1 MKHHKVMLP
10 VLASHL
16 FQVKQ
21 HPLDGVYSTCSR
33 LCCHTSP
40 PCAQH
45 SFAEDALSYTN
56 QGPAGP
62 APQKRNRHHVTI
74 IHPPWMEYWTF
85 YDTITMPIKMDLNF
99 QWHHHY
105 VIIIVG
111 EFGHLLTNPKPFLL
125 CGGQVSK
132 PRSLI
137 LSLMRFQCSAMPT
150 FLVAS
155 RCGVSIS
162 WIYEMC
168 VWCNI

>member
-1 MKHHKVMLP
+1 MPNVGSSDFAPRNCGDWRKTWPLMSCHRHKCNADISKTSTNNKTSIPYTSLYPLETMKHHKVMLP

-74 IHPPWMEYWTF
+74 IHPP
-85 YDTITMPIKMDLNF
+85 
-99 QWHHHY
+99 
-105 VIIIVG
+105 
-111 EFGHLLTNPKPFLL
+111 
-125 CGGQVSK
+125 
-132 PRSLI
+132 
-137 LSLMRFQCSAMPT
+137 
-150 FLVAS
+150 
-155 RCGVSIS
+155 
-162 WIYEMC
+162 
-168 VWCNI
+168 